1 MKRFFF
7 TAKSVWQ
14 HTKLIFH
21 RSLHMNCFCPSV
33 LAKPWVWTERCK
45 WFVSSVVCLT
55 PFSACHHHHGF
66 PKGGALVRHY
76 SPGSNVHQ
84 NEIGS
89 ESLWLYGSLCI
100 LWSSFHSPYSIF
112 PLYLFASSLYLCQ
125 PIVSLYSTLEDLRS
139 PALAASVISHLHQLC
154 VRRTYSI
161 SKAPLAMS
169 TNASTE
175 GETPVTS
182 PHPVK

>member
-1 MKRFFF
+1 MICFF
-7 TAKSVWQ
+7 SR
-14 HTKLIFH
+14 LSYSIFC
-21 RSLHMNCFCPSV
+21 L
-33 LAKPWVWTERCK
+33 
-45 WFVSSVVCLT
+45 SS
-55 PFSACHHHHGF
+55 SSSRISKG
-66 PKGGALVRHY
+66 GGALVRHY

-100 LWSSFHSPYSIF
+100 LWSSFHNPYSIF

-139 PALAASVISHLHQLC
+139 PALAASVISHRHQLC

-182 PHPVK
+182 APSCEVKLAPSMVFL